1 MALTPREKISRAKIR
16 MYSRMPYFS
25 YIVEHLTIIERAT
38 ERTLAIDRY
47 GNLYYNPSFI
57 LSLNDDELVFA
68 LAHEGEHL
76 ALKHHERGKG
86 RTITLSA
93 ITEPDKYIFP
103 NKTNSFITLKFIPS
117 KNHMVVAD
125 DLTNTIYK
133 EDVDYII
140 DYKTGIVS
148 LTHNNVIP
156 IGKELS
162 FYSKIYFSLWN
173 IAIDLVDNNILVN
186 SGLIPPEKICVPKN
200 DTYEFAGVTITDI
213 SKKSSEEIYEDLKKG
228 LFDKQKEQQ
237 KKKKGNK
244 SSGDGEKSDKEGEGE
259 GEGEESEDGGSK
271 SKGKQTGNLEV
282 YVPKEES
289 EGLDTHEFDKKESD
303 VDKEL
308 QDSKGSEKGKS
319 NPQPSTTEKD
329 WDRINSTA
337 YNYAKQRGK
346 IPAGLGREFEIYNK
360 NYINWYAILSRQ
372 IQRSMPQDF
381 VWSKPNRKY
390 ISQKLYLPSVVGEH
404 PVVLIAI
411 DTSGSVDPHTL
422 SIFMTGIISLARSFP
437 GAEMRVIT
445 HDAKVHDDYLIK
457 NGNVSK
463 IMNIKIH
470 GGGGTSHEVLYDYI
484 KEKRYNKTNN
494 LLFTF
499 TDAMSIYPNKPCIN
513 TMFILAGYYDKR
525 YVPKWNKGIIE
536 IKS

>member
-1 MALTPREKISRAKIR
+1 M
-16 MYSRMPYFS
+16 
-25 YIVEHLTIIERAT
+25 
-38 ERTLAIDRY
+38 
-47 GNLYYNPSFI
+47 
-57 LSLNDDELVFA
+57 
-68 LAHEGEHL
+68 
-76 ALKHHERGKG
+76 
-86 RTITLSA
+86 
-93 ITEPDKYIFP
+93 
-103 NKTNSFITLKFIPS
+103 KFIPS
-117 KNHMVVAD
+117 KNHMVIA
-125 DLTNTIYK
+125 NESNNNIYK
-133 EDVDYII
+133 EDVDYVI

-148 LTHNNVIP
+148 LTATSAIP
-156 IGKELS
+156 KGVELS
-162 FYSKIYFSLWN
+162 FYSMIYFMLWN
-173 IAIDLVDNNILVN
+173 IAIDLVVNNILVN
-186 SGLIPPEKICVPKN
+186 SGLIPPKNICVPK
-200 DTYEFAGVTITDI
+200 DDMYEFAGITITDI
-213 SKKSSEEIYEDLKKG
+213 SKKSSEEIYEDLKKSM
-228 LFDKQKEQQ
+228 FDKQNEQQ

-244 SSGDGEKSDKEGEGE
+244 SSSD
-259 GEGEESEDGGSK
+259 GEESDEEGDDK
-271 SKGKQTGNLEV
+271 SKGNGKQTGSLEV
-282 YVPKEES
+282 YVPKEEA

-303 VDKEL
+303 IEKEA
-308 QDSKGSEKGKS
+308 QDSKGNGKGKS

-329 WDRINSTA
+329 WARINATA

-437 GAEMRVIT
+437 GAEIRVIT

-470 GGGGTSHEVLYDYI
+470 GLGGTDHNPLFDYI
-484 KEKRYNKTNN
+484 KEKRYNKSNN
-494 LLFTF
+494 LLFSL
-499 TDAMSIYPNKPCIN
+499 TDAMSSYPIKPCIN
-513 TMFILAGYYDKR
+513 TFFILAGYYDR
-525 YVPKWNKGIIE
+525 RCVPKWNKGIIE
-536 IKS
+536 IKT